1 MQLVRGLLGEDP
13 ERTTPS
19 PFKVI
24 QDPLL
29 KLQMAANIEPFT
41 AFCHH
46 AKLDWKERFQRN
58 WLNSLG
64 EDQICNNAFIQAKE
78 KTMVELSSWSQMF
91 EGKSFEWTLQE
102 NYESIVKFV
111 LANNRLLNTRNMFF
125 KYEDWDGN
133 KIFKQCLFAV
143 TTTTRLDNHFYIL
156 DKDWKVIEMLLD
168 NTEVLK
174 LDTII
179 GLWMPLDFRSN
190 KLFIDAWKNN
200 KSRLIE
206 ILIEKAKRFSIDGE
220 KLLVDACQEKNW
232 KFAEMLYKNSTSL
245 NINFDNFKF
254 ADGAKTFIDSCE
266 SGQFFISEMLVKHS
280 NALGIDLNAGDSS
293 GFTGFHYACVRYSF
307 RKADIVE
314 MLITNS
320 KDFNIDLNAK
330 TKYGK
335 TGFHLACTLGHKAI
349 VELIVDNSQDFNIDL
364 TVRDQ
369 DGQTGYQIAQKQ
381 RKYEIVLL
389 LESRISFH
397 NLLYRHSSFN
407 AVLL

>member
-1 MQLVRGLLGEDP
+1 MLDTRLL
-13 ERTTPS
+13 
-19 PFKVI
+19 I

-29 KLQMAANIEPFT
+29 KLQMATNIEPFT

-46 AKLDWKERFQRN
+46 AKLDWKERFQKN
-58 WLNSLG
+58 WLNSFG

-78 KTMVELSSWSQMF
+78 KTMAELSSWSQMF

-102 NYESIVKFV
+102 NYENIAKFV

-125 KYEDWDGN
+125 KHENWDGN
-133 KIFKQCLFAV
+133 QIFRQLCLFDLNINFNIV
-143 TTTTRLDNHFYIL
+143 

-168 NTEVLK
+168 NAEVLK
-174 LDTII
+174 LDII
-179 GLWMPLDFRSN
+179 IDQWMPLDFRSN
-190 KLFIDAWKNN
+190 KLFIGAWKNDRP
-200 KSRLIE
+200 RLIE
-206 ILIEKAKRFSIDGE
+206 ILIENAHYFSIDGE
-220 KLLVDACQEKNW
+220 KLLADACQDRSIPGHW
-232 KFAEMLYKNSTSL
+232 KLAEVLYKNSTSL
-245 NINFDNFKF
+245 NINFDNLKF
-254 ADGAKTFIDSCE
+254 VDGAKIFIDSCE
-266 SGQFFISEMLVKHS
+266 SGQFLISEMLMKHS
-280 NALGIDLNAGDSS
+280 NDLGINLNAGDSS

-314 MLITNS
+314 MLITHS
-320 KDFNIDLNAK
+320 KDFNIDLNAR

-381 RKYEIVLL
+381 GKYEIVSL
-389 LESRISFH
+389 LESKIS
-397 NLLYRHSSFN
+397 N
-407 AVLL
+407 VQ